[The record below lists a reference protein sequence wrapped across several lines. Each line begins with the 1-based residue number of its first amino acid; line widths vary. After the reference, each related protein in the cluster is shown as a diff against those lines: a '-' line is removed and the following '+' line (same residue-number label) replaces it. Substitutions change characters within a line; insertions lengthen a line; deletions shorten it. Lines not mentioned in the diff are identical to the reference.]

1 MNIRVDKRT
10 DEQLT
15 EWRIP
20 APLAAR
26 KCVNR
31 YNRKPW
37 RIKPRKRKE
46 TAILQ
51 DIPEDLGH
59 EAWKIEA
66 IIEDCV
72 DMDLKN
78 YVKPPPIKLES
89 E

>member
-37 RIKPRKRKE
+37 PIKARKRKE
-46 TAILQ
+46 TALMQ
-51 DIPEDLGH
+51 GIPEDLGF
-59 EAWKIEA
+59 EPWKIEA

-72 DMDLKN
+72 EMA
-78 YVKPPPIKLES
+78 IKEAPKQQPKI
-89 E
+89 EV